1 MQMARAGQYD
11 GWGISMQHAHV
22 FADELSELRLTAEE
36 AGSMIRRQL
45 TGSLA
50 VAVAVAVFA
59 VVMAL
64 CALD

>member
-1 MQMARAGQYD
+1 
-11 GWGISMQHAHV
+11 MQHAHV